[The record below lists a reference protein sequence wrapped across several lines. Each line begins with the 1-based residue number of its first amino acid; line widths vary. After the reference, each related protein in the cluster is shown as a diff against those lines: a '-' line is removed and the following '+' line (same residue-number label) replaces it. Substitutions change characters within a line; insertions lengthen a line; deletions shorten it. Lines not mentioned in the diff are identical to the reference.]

1 MILVDVNLLV
11 YAKMDSPK
19 EHEASRAWL
28 EERLSGIPGVGLPWQ
43 SLQGFLR
50 ITTNPRIFER
60 PLPLD
65 DAWSQVREW
74 LQLANVFSP
83 EPAARYP
90 EILAS
95 LMPQVGRPEHVP
107 DAHLAALAIEYGL
120 TLHTTDRDFAR
131 FNGLK
136 WENPLT

>member
-1 MILVDVNLLV
+1 VILVDVNLLV
-11 YAKMDSPK
+11 YAKMDSLK

-28 EERLSGIPGVGLPWQ
+28 EGRLSGIPGVGLPWQ

-50 ITTNPRIFER
+50 VTTNPRIFER
-60 PLPLD
+60 PLSVD

-74 LQLANVFSP
+74 LELPNVFSP
-83 EPAARYP
+83 EPASRYV

-120 TLHTTDRDFAR
+120 TLQTTDRDFAR
-131 FNGLK
+131 FLGLK
-136 WENPLT
+136 WENPLR